1 MTAEW
6 TQLGRMDTAR
16 KYVAATWRPPFV
28 SASLDDVHGEAMTIG
43 VLFVCTANICRSPM
57 AEGVFRSMAG
67 RAGLDAAFTVDSA
80 GTFGGHAGEPP
91 ALPAIKAAARRGYD
105 IASLRAR
112 QVVAADI
119 ARFDLVLA
127 MDRGHLARL
136 RRWAR
141 RRLALR
147 LLMFTSFCPA
157 GGPVDVADP
166 YGGVARDYEE
176 ALDLIEAGCQGLLE
190 ALTPLVRQFVLE
202 DCQGVKI

>member
-1 MTAEW
+1 
-6 TQLGRMDTAR
+6 
-16 KYVAATWRPPFV
+16 
-28 SASLDDVHGEAMTIG
+28 MTIG